1 MNKPVGRGE
10 PPPQGARTNRQRL
23 APVERPA
30 ILQEIDK
37 KAADVYM
44 NMGANQSVST
54 GLRLTADNAQPS

>member
-23 APVERPA
+23 APVERPP

-44 NMGANQSVST
+44 NMGGEPIRIDGFAPA
-54 GLRLTADNAQPS
+54 GR

>member
-1 MNKPVGRGE
+1 MKKPVGRGE

-44 NMGANQSVST
+44 NMGGEPIRIDGFAPD
-54 GLRLTADNAQPS
+54 GR